1 MYARVASWE
10 NGTAADIQAM
20 KEQVESG
27 EGPPPGVPAKGLMLL
42 VDRESGRSLA
52 ITLFETEEDL
62 QQGHRTLDEM
72 SPSGDT
78 QMRRTDVA
86 LYEVPIDVRI

>member
-10 NGTAADIQAM
+10 NGTAADIDKM
-20 KEQVESG
+20 KAQVESG

-62 QQGHRTLDEM
+62 QKGHETLNGM

-78 QMRRTDVA
+78 QMRRGSVD
-86 LYEVPIDVRI
+86 LYEVPIDVRT

>member
-10 NGTAADIQAM
+10 NGTDADIQKM
-20 KEQVESG
+20 KAQVESG

-62 QQGHRTLDEM
+62 QKGHETLNGM
-72 SPSGDT
+72 SPDDDS
-78 QMRRTDVA
+78 QLRRTDVA
-86 LYEVPIDVRI
+86 LYEVPIDVRV

>member
-10 NGTAADIQAM
+10 HGSAADIQKM
-20 KEQVESG
+20 QDQVNSG
-27 EGPPPGVPAKGLMLL
+27 DGPPPGVPAKGLMLL

-62 QQGHRTLDEM
+62 RTGHETLNGM
-72 SPSGDT
+72 SPDGDT
-78 QMRRTDVA
+78 EMRRTSVE
-86 LYEVPIDVRI
+86 LYEVPIDVRV

>member
-10 NGTAADIQAM
+10 NGTAADIEKM
-20 KEQVESG
+20 KAQVESG
-27 EGPPPGVPAKGLMLL
+27 DGPPPGVPAKGLMLL

-52 ITLFETEEDL
+52 ITLFETEADL
-62 QQGHRTLDEM
+62 QQGHETLNGM
-72 SPSGDT
+72 SPDGDT
-78 QMRRTDVA
+78 QIRRTGVE